1 MISNSEWLITVVA
14 LGAVILFDLTLA
26 ILRRHKETTVKE
38 AATWTLIYV
47 GLAIVFGVLL
57 PNWASNQAREE
68 FFAGWLTEYS
78 LSVDN
83 IFIFVI
89 ILAKLRIEKE
99 KQQLALLYGIL
110 IAIVLRVILIS
121 IGAAVIAKF
130 AWVFFIFGA
139 FLLYTAWHLFIENDE
154 DKEWKENK
162 LITKLRARGA
172 SSFTIA
178 LVALGVTDLIFAL
191 DSIPAI
197 FGLTQN
203 VYVVITA
210 NIFALMGLRQLYF
223 LIGGLMSR
231 LIYLGKGLSIILAF
245 IGVKLLFEAFHGIS
259 IHEIAGVKIPHISI
273 AVSLTFI
280 VTTLVLTT
288 IISLVASKKKQSN
301 N

>member
-1 MISNSEWLITVVA
+1 MISNSEWLITVLA
-14 LGAVILFDLTLA
+14 LSAVILFDLTLA
-26 ILRRHKETTVKE
+26 VLRRHKETSIKE
-38 AATWTLIYV
+38 ATIWTLIYV
-47 GLAIVFGVLL
+47 GLAILFGLFL
-57 PNWASNQAREE
+57 PNWASKSASEE

-89 ILAKLRIEKE
+89 ILAKLKIEKE

-139 FLLYTAWHLFIENDE
+139 FLLYTAWHLFIENNE
-154 DKEWKENK
+154 EKEWKENK
-162 LITKLRARGA
+162 LITKLRNRGA

-231 LIYLGKGLSIILAF
+231 LIYLGKGLAVILAF

-259 IHEIAGVKIPHISI
+259 IHEIASVKIPHISI
-273 AVSLTFI
+273 AVSLSFI
-280 VTTLVLTT
+280 ITTLFVTTVA
-288 IISLVASKKKQSN
+288 SLVVSGRKKGN
-301 N
+301 

>member
-1 MISNSEWLITVVA
+1 MISNSEWLITVLA
-14 LGAVILFDLTLA
+14 LSVVILFDLTLA
-26 ILRRHKETTVKE
+26 ILRRHKETSIKE
-38 AATWTLIYV
+38 ATIWTLIYV
-47 GLAIVFGVLL
+47 GLAILFGLFL
-57 PNWASNQAREE
+57 PNWASKSASEE

-89 ILAKLRIEKE
+89 ILAKLKIEKE

-110 IAIVLRVILIS
+110 IAIVLRVTLIS

-139 FLLYTAWHLFIENDE
+139 FLLYTAWHLFVENDE
-154 DKEWKENK
+154 EKEWKENR
-162 LITKLRARGA
+162 LITKLRNRGA

-231 LIYLGKGLSIILAF
+231 LIYLGKGLAVILAF

-259 IHEIAGVKIPHISI
+259 VHEIASVKIPHISI
-273 AVSLTFI
+273 AVSLSFI
-280 VTTLVLTT
+280 ITTLLITT
-288 IISLVASKKKQSN
+288 VASLVVSGRKKGN
-301 N
+301 

>member
-1 MISNSEWLITVVA
+1 MISNLEWLVTVLA
-14 LGAVILFDLTLA
+14 LSAVILFDLTLA
-26 ILRRHKETTVKE
+26 VLRRHKETSIKE
-38 AATWTLIYV
+38 ATVWTLIYV
-47 GLAIVFGVLL
+47 GLAILFGLFL
-57 PNWASNQAREE
+57 PNWASKSASEE

-89 ILAKLRIEKE
+89 ILAKLKIEKE

-139 FLLYTAWHLFIENDE
+139 FLLYTAWHLFTENNE
-154 DKEWKENK
+154 EKEWKENK
-162 LITKLRARGA
+162 LITKLRNRGA

-231 LIYLGKGLSIILAF
+231 LIYLGKGLAIILAF

-259 IHEIAGVKIPHISI
+259 VHEIASVKIPHISI
-273 AVSLTFI
+273 AVSLSVI

-288 IISLVASKKKQSN
+288 VLSLVASSKKKGN
-301 N
+301 

>member
-1 MISNSEWLITVVA
+1 MISNSEWLITVLA
-14 LGAVILFDLTLA
+14 LSAVILFDLTLA
-26 ILRRHKETTVKE
+26 ILRRHKETSIRE
-38 AATWTLIYV
+38 ATAWTLIYV
-47 GLAIVFGVLL
+47 GLAIAFGIIL
-57 PNWASNQAREE
+57 PNWASGQASEE

-89 ILAKLRIEKE
+89 ILAKLKIEKE

-110 IAIVLRVILIS
+110 IAIVLRVLLIS

-139 FLLYTAWHLFIENDE
+139 FLLYTAWHLFFENDE
-154 DKEWKENK
+154 EKEWKENK

-259 IHEIAGVKIPHISI
+259 IHEIASVKIPHISI
-273 AVSLTFI
+273 AVSLSFI
-280 VTTLVLTT
+280 ITTLVLTT
-288 IISLVASKKKQSN
+288 IVSLVASSKKRG
-301 N
+301 

>member
-1 MISNSEWLITVVA
+1 MISNSEWLITVMA
-14 LGAVILFDLTLA
+14 LSAVILFDLTLA
-26 ILRRHKETTVKE
+26 VLRRHKETSIKE
-38 AATWTLIYV
+38 ATVWTLIYV
-47 GLAIVFGVLL
+47 GLAILFGLFL
-57 PNWASNQAREE
+57 PNWASKSASEE

-89 ILAKLRIEKE
+89 ILAKLKIEKE

-121 IGAAVIAKF
+121 IGAAVIARF

-139 FLLYTAWHLFIENDE
+139 FLLYTAWHLFTENNE
-154 DKEWKENK
+154 EKEWKENK
-162 LITKLRARGA
+162 LITKLRNRGA

-231 LIYLGKGLSIILAF
+231 LIYLGKGLAVILAF

-259 IHEIAGVKIPHISI
+259 IHEIASVKIPHISI
-273 AVSLTFI
+273 VVSLSFI
-280 VTTLVLTT
+280 ITTLFVTTVA
-288 IISLVASKKKQSN
+288 SLVISGSKKGN
-301 N
+301 

>member
-1 MISNSEWLITVVA
+1 MISNSEWLITVLA
-14 LGAVILFDLTLA
+14 LSAVILFDLTLA
-26 ILRRHKETTVKE
+26 VLRRHKETSIKE
-38 AATWTLIYV
+38 ATVWTLIYV
-47 GLAIVFGVLL
+47 GLAILFGLFL
-57 PNWASNQAREE
+57 PNWASKSASEE

-89 ILAKLRIEKE
+89 ILAKLKIEKE

-139 FLLYTAWHLFIENDE
+139 FLLYTAWHLFTENNE
-154 DKEWKENK
+154 EKEWEENK
-162 LITKLRARGA
+162 LITKLRNRGA
-172 SSFTIA
+172 NSFTIA

-231 LIYLGKGLSIILAF
+231 LIYLGKGLAVILAF

-259 IHEIAGVKIPHISI
+259 IHEIASVKIPHISI
-273 AVSLTFI
+273 AISLSFI
-280 VTTLVLTT
+280 VTTLSVTT
-288 IISLVASKKKQSN
+288 VASLVVSGRKKGN
-301 N
+301 

>member
-1 MISNSEWLITVVA
+1 MISNSEWLITVLA
-14 LGAVILFDLTLA
+14 LSAVILFDLTLA
-26 ILRRHKETTVKE
+26 VLRRHKETSIKE
-38 AATWTLIYV
+38 ATIWTLIYV
-47 GLAIVFGVLL
+47 GLAILFGLFL
-57 PNWASNQAREE
+57 PNWASKSASEE

-89 ILAKLRIEKE
+89 ILAKLKIEKE

-139 FLLYTAWHLFIENDE
+139 FLLYTAWHLFMENNE
-154 DKEWKENK
+154 EKEWKENK
-162 LITKLRARGA
+162 LITKLRNRGA

-231 LIYLGKGLSIILAF
+231 LIYLGKGLAIILAF

-259 IHEIAGVKIPHISI
+259 VHEIASVKIPHISI
-273 AVSLTFI
+273 AVSLSVI

-288 IISLVASKKKQSN
+288 VLSLVASSKKKGN
-301 N
+301 

>member
-1 MISNSEWLITVVA
+1 MISNSEWLITVLA
-14 LGAVILFDLTLA
+14 LSAVILFDLTLA
-26 ILRRHKETTVKE
+26 VLRRHKETSIKE
-38 AATWTLIYV
+38 ATVWTLIYV
-47 GLAIVFGVLL
+47 GLAILFGLFL
-57 PNWASNQAREE
+57 PNWASKSASDE

-89 ILAKLRIEKE
+89 ILAKLKIEKE

-139 FLLYTAWHLFIENDE
+139 FLLYTAWHLFTENNE
-154 DKEWKENK
+154 EKEWKENK
-162 LITKLRARGA
+162 LITKLRSRGA

-231 LIYLGKGLSIILAF
+231 LIYLGKGLAIILAF
-245 IGVKLLFEAFHGIS
+245 IGVKLLFEALHGIS
-259 IHEIAGVKIPHISI
+259 IHEIASVKIPHVSI
-273 AVSLTFI
+273 AISLSFI
-280 VTTLVLTT
+280 ITILFVTTVA
-288 IISLVASKKKQSN
+288 SLVVSGSKKGN
-301 N
+301 

>member
-1 MISNSEWLITVVA
+1 MISNSEWLITVLA
-14 LGAVILFDLTLA
+14 LSAVILFDLTLA
-26 ILRRHKETTVKE
+26 VLRRHKETTIRE
-38 AATWTLIYV
+38 ATVWTLIYV
-47 GLAIVFGVLL
+47 GLAILFGLFL
-57 PNWASNQAREE
+57 PKWASKSASEE

-89 ILAKLRIEKE
+89 ILAKLKIEKE

-139 FLLYTAWHLFIENDE
+139 FLLYTAWHLFIENNE
-154 DKEWKENK
+154 EKEWKENK
-162 LITKLRARGA
+162 FIANLRNRGA

-231 LIYLGKGLSIILAF
+231 LIYLGKGLALILAF
-245 IGVKLLFEAFHGIS
+245 IGVKLLFEAFHGVS

-273 AVSLTFI
+273 AVSLSFI
-280 VTTLVLTT
+280 VTTLIATT
-288 IISLVASKKKQSN
+288 VISLIVSAKKKV
-301 N
+301 

>member
-1 MISNSEWLITVVA
+1 
-14 LGAVILFDLTLA
+14 LF
-26 ILRRHKETTVKE
+26 
-38 AATWTLIYV
+38 
-47 GLAIVFGVLL
+47 L
-57 PNWASNQAREE
+57 PNWASKSASEE

-89 ILAKLRIEKE
+89 ILAKLKIEKE

-139 FLLYTAWHLFIENDE
+139 FLLYTAWHLFIENNE
-154 DKEWKENK
+154 EKEWKENK
-162 LITKLRARGA
+162 LITKLRNRGA

-231 LIYLGKGLSIILAF
+231 LIYLGKGLAVILAF
-245 IGVKLLFEAFHGIS
+245 IGVKLLFEALHGIS
-259 IHEIAGVKIPHISI
+259 IHEIVSVKIPHISI
-273 AVSLTFI
+273 AVSLSFI
-280 VTTLVLTT
+280 ITTLFVTTVA
-288 IISLVASKKKQSN
+288 SLVVSGRKKGN
-301 N
+301 

>member
-1 MISNSEWLITVVA
+1 MISNSEWLITVLA
-14 LGAVILFDLTLA
+14 LSAVILFDLILA
-26 ILRRHKETTVKE
+26 VVRRHKETSIKE
-38 AATWTLIYV
+38 ATVWTLIYV
-47 GLAIVFGVLL
+47 GLAILFGLFL
-57 PNWASNQAREE
+57 PNWASKSASEE

-89 ILAKLRIEKE
+89 ILAKFKIEKE

-139 FLLYTAWHLFIENDE
+139 FLLYTAWHLFTENNE
-154 DKEWKENK
+154 EKEWKENK
-162 LITKLRARGA
+162 LITNLRNRGA
-172 SSFTIA
+172 SSFTMA

-231 LIYLGKGLSIILAF
+231 LIYLGKGLAVILAF

-259 IHEIAGVKIPHISI
+259 IHEIASVKIPHISI
-273 AVSLTFI
+273 TISLSVIITTLF
-280 VTTLVLTT
+280 VTTVA
-288 IISLVASKKKQSN
+288 SLVVSSSKKGN
-301 N
+301 

>member
-1 MISNSEWLITVVA
+1 MISNSEWLITVLA
-14 LGAVILFDLTLA
+14 LSAVILFDLLLA
-26 ILRRHKETTVKE
+26 IKRRHQETSVKE
-38 AATWTLIYV
+38 ATIWTLVYV
-47 GLAIVFGVLL
+47 GLAILFGLFL
-57 PNWASNQAREE
+57 PNWASKDASQE

-83 IFIFVI
+83 IYIFVI
-89 ILAKLRIEKE
+89 ILAKLKIEKE

-110 IAIVLRVILIS
+110 IAIVLRVIMIS

-139 FLLYTAWHLFIENDE
+139 FLLYTAWHLFSENNE
-154 DKEWKENK
+154 EKEWKENK
-162 LITKLRARGA
+162 LITKLRNRGA

-178 LVALGVTDLIFAL
+178 LVALGITDLIFAL

-231 LIYLGKGLSIILAF
+231 LIYLGKGLAIILAF
-245 IGVKLLFEAFHGIS
+245 IGVKLLFEALHGIS
-259 IHEIAGVKIPHISI
+259 IHEIAGVKVPHVSI
-273 AVSLTFI
+273 AVSLSI
-280 VTTLVLTT
+280 IITTLVITT
-288 IISLVASKKKQSN
+288 VLSLVASGKKKGN
-301 N
+301 

>member
-1 MISNSEWLITVVA
+1 MISNSEWLITVLA
-14 LGAVILFDLTLA
+14 LSAVILFDLTLA
-26 ILRRHKETTVKE
+26 VLRRHKETSIKE
-38 AATWTLIYV
+38 ATIWTLIYV
-47 GLAIVFGVLL
+47 GLAILFGLFL
-57 PNWASNQAREE
+57 PNWASKSASEE

-89 ILAKLRIEKE
+89 ILAKLKIEKE
-99 KQQLALLYGIL
+99 KQQLALLNGIL

-139 FLLYTAWHLFIENDE
+139 FLLYTAWHLFTENNE
-154 DKEWKENK
+154 EKEWKENK
-162 LITKLRARGA
+162 LITKLRNRGA

-231 LIYLGKGLSIILAF
+231 LIYLGKGLAVILAF
-245 IGVKLLFEAFHGIS
+245 IGVKLLFEALHGIS
-259 IHEIAGVKIPHISI
+259 IHEIASVKIPHISI
-273 AVSLTFI
+273 AISLSFI
-280 VTTLVLTT
+280 ITTLFVTTVA
-288 IISLVASKKKQSN
+288 SLVVSGRKKGN
-301 N
+301 

>member
-1 MISNSEWLITVVA
+1 MISNPEWLITVLA
-14 LGAVILFDLTLA
+14 LSAVILFDLTLA
-26 ILRRHKETTVKE
+26 VLRRHKETSIKE
-38 AATWTLIYV
+38 ATIWTLIYV
-47 GLAIVFGVLL
+47 GLAILFGLFL
-57 PNWASNQAREE
+57 PNWASKSASEE

-89 ILAKLRIEKE
+89 ILAKLKIEKE

-139 FLLYTAWHLFIENDE
+139 FLLYTAWHLFAENNE
-154 DKEWKENK
+154 EKEWKENK
-162 LITKLRARGA
+162 LITKLRNRGA

-231 LIYLGKGLSIILAF
+231 LIYLGKGLAVILAF
-245 IGVKLLFEAFHGIS
+245 IGVKLLFEALHGIS
-259 IHEIAGVKIPHISI
+259 IHEIASVKIPHISI
-273 AVSLTFI
+273 AISLSFI
-280 VTTLVLTT
+280 ITTLFVTTVA
-288 IISLVASKKKQSN
+288 SLVVSGSKKGN
-301 N
+301 